1 MKRVFLLLSL
11 VLLVTSCAEKEKQSV
26 AENNLENGYVFVDG
40 TKQIIHWDENCKRV
54 YKDIM
59 LIEKT
64 NYFRYRDVEF
74 CSCVPS
80 EIADSILSKIK
91 E

>member
-1 MKRVFLLLSL
+1 MKKVYLLLFL
-11 VLLVTSCAEKEKQSV
+11 VLLATSCAEKEKQSV
-26 AENNLENGYVFVDG
+26 AEKNLENGYVFVDG

-64 NYFRYRDVEF
+64 NFFRYRNVEF

-80 EIADSILSKIK
+80 EIADSILSKMK
-91 E
+91 K